1 MNDNPLYNI
10 LFNILLPVI
19 ILNQATA
26 HLGAPQALVLALSIP
41 IAYGLWDLV
50 QKKKTNWMSVLGI
63 FNVLLTGGLALMHL
77 EGIWFAVKEAA
88 FPLILG
94 AAVCASAFS
103 KKPFLKTVVFQP
115 HALNVDNILNAL
127 PADQGIHKLES
138 HFRTSTLLF
147 SGSFLISSALN
158 FALAYRIFSD
168 IPAEILEPQRSVIL
182 NDQIAKMTSLSF
194 VVIVLPLM
202 LVSALVMWYLLNGI
216 KKLTALEWPQIL
228 PQDKKSI

>member
-19 ILNQATA
+19 VLNKATA
-26 HLGAPQALVLALSIP
+26 YIGAPQALVLALAIP
-41 IAYGLWDLV
+41 VAYGLWDLV

-63 FNVLLTGGLALMHL
+63 LNVLLTGGLALLQL

-88 FPLILG
+88 FPLLLG
-94 AAVCASAFS
+94 IAVCASAFS
-103 KKPFLKTVVFQP
+103 KKPFLKTIVFQP
-115 HALNVDNILNAL
+115 QALNVDNILNAL
-127 PADQGIHKLES
+127 PADQGAHKLEA

-147 SGSFLISSALN
+147 SGSFVISSILN
-158 FALAYRIFSD
+158 FFLAYYIFSE
-168 IPAEILEPQRSVIL
+168 IPVEILEPQRSVIL

-202 LVSALVMWYLLNGI
+202 LVSALVMWYLLSGI
-216 KKLTALEWPQIL
+216 KKLTALDWPQIL